1 MSRFEANTSA
11 IDEDSDYKD
20 PEIDPPDKLL
30 DSSGYHIAKIHYNS
44 SHQADT
50 ENSNCY
56 DFQNSK
62 LVFHDS
68 SNQTDIQMVSL
79 AMASQR
85 RRHSYED
92 KTARETDDETSLS
105 NTGEE
110 NNSNKLKECDNDGLN
125 EYTEK
130 GSVFEEKNSGC
141 QPYAESN
148 FKVINNVIKTVI
160 IKLDKFYLKLK
171 F

>member
-11 IDEDSDYKD
+11 IDDADNSDHKN
-20 PEIDPPDKLL
+20 PEIGPPDKLL
-30 DSSGYHIAKIHYNS
+30 DSPGYHITEIHYNS
-44 SHQADT
+44 SHHAST
-50 ENSNCY
+50 ENSTNCY
-56 DFQNSK
+56 DFHNSK
-62 LVFHDS
+62 LVFQDP

-79 AMASQR
+79 AVASQR
-85 RRHSYED
+85 QRHSYED

-130 GSVFEEKNSGC
+130 FEEKNSGC